1 MSFRRVIYVCALA
14 TITFCGVDAVAQIKV
29 VPRQMIEQIAN
40 PQIVA
45 NSGMFFL
52 EGRDVDLGLVEES
65 AGVVEREIIWENR
78 GDKPISLTKLNSS
91 CSCLSVV
98 AVERVVAPNEQGVIR
113 LRFNPQQR
121 LGGVSYR
128 VLIYSSLSEKMPTA
142 ALNITGEV
150 LSSVEQSGAYPESCG
165 ALRLMSRRVKIR
177 AGESVRVACMNSGRE
192 QLRLEADVVLS
203 SPGVMLRTEPAVLE
217 AGAQGD
223 IVIQY
228 DATQHKSG
236 QPILLY
242 IKGLQLPPR
251 QRCIVLEL
259 EEK

>member
-1 MSFRRVIYVCALA
+1 MSFRRVIYVCVLA
-14 TITFCGVDAVAQIKV
+14 TITFCGADALAQIKV
-29 VPRQMIEQIAN
+29 VPREKIEQIAN
-40 PQIVA
+40 PQTVA

-52 EGRDVDLGLVEES
+52 EGRSVDLGAVEES
-65 AGVVEREIIWENR
+65 AGVVEREIVWENR
-78 GDKPISLTKLNSS
+78 GDKPISITKLNSS

-98 AVERVVAPNEQGVIR
+98 AVERVVAPKEQGVIR

-128 VLIYSSLSEKMPTA
+128 VLIYSSLSEKTPTA

-150 LSSVEQSGAYPESCG
+150 LSSADQSGAYPESCG
-165 ALRLMSRRVKIR
+165 ALRLMSRSVKIT
-177 AGESVRVACMNSGRE
+177 AGESIRVACMNSGGE
-192 QLRLEADVVLS
+192 PLRLEADMALS
-203 SPGVMLRTEPAVLE
+203 SPGVEMRVEPAVLD

-223 IVIQY
+223 LVIRY
-228 DATQHKSG
+228 DAAQYKSG

-259 EEK
+259 GK